1 MKVEEDKPALTHVR
15 SSEEVA
21 ELLAEAVSDEKEETG
36 LAMRP
41 LIQDTME

>member
-1 MKVEEDKPALTHVR
+1 MKVEEDKPTLTHVR

-36 LAMRP
+36 LAMSS
-41 LIQDTME
+41 LIQDTLE